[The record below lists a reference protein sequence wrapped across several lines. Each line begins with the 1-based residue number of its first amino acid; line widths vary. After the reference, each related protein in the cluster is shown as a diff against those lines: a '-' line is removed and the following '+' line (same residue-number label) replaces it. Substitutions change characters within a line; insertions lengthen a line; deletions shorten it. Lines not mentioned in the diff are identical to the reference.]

1 MMMWMQPSCQKILST
16 HKLKLWRFLLLT
28 LAIALLIG
36 CAQNPHVPGKV
47 ISQQEAVDAALKIAS
62 VFRPELSGS
71 PAPPSNIHAEQM
83 TLGEA
88 MKHIGENNNIGAGYT
103 PNMLVWFVTMDGI
116 WLDDFPRPTDLPTPE
131 PYRHCT
137 VIIDAGTGLQ
147 IELSLRP

>member
-1 MMMWMQPSCQKILST
+1 M
-16 HKLKLWRFLLLT
+16 HKLKLWRTLLWALT
-28 LAIALLIG
+28 LPLFMG
-36 CAQNPHVPGKV
+36 CAQKPHVPGKV

-62 VFRPELSGS
+62 LFKPKLSGS
-71 PAPPSNIHAEQM
+71 QAPPSNIHAEQM

-88 MKHIGENNNIGAGYT
+88 MKHIGENNNIGTGYT
-103 PNMLVWFVTMDGI
+103 PDMLVWLVTMDGI